1 VDTLFLI
8 FTNQSIKYLTIISL
22 SNNLI
27 MKKILLLL
35 CLSAATIFTLKAH
48 ATSTMPADT
57 GKAAAAAAAA
67 PAPAPAPDAPLVF
80 SGSVDTY
87 FKTDFSGHANIPTSF
102 ANENSSISIGMI
114 DLGLKKTVGNA
125 SFVGELS
132 FGPRGQQQ
140 SIPNAATGAAT
151 FPGASGVGT
160 AYSSYHIQ
168 NLYVSYNLT
177 AKFNLSAG
185 YMSTFIGYEVISPA
199 ANFNYSTSYLFTN
212 GPFQNAG
219 FKATYTFSDKVSL
232 MAGIF
237 NDYWNAYQSG
247 GKVNNFGAQLTVT
260 PVKNWTAYINLI
272 TGSSSGTEVDLTTT
286 YQITDAFK
294 LGLNA
299 ADYSATNSLTGGF
312 EGVALYPQLAVSK
325 VVTLGLRGEYF
336 SDKSGTYGNSFVVG
350 PPSGQSVTGITF
362 TANIKAGPLTVIPE
376 IRFDNSSKSDMFTD
390 GSGVATSGAQQFLI
404 AAVYAF

>member
-1 VDTLFLI
+1 
-8 FTNQSIKYLTIISL
+8 
-22 SNNLI
+22 
-27 MKKILLLL
+27 MKKRLLFVCLVAGTLL
-35 CLSAATIFTLKAH
+35 SYKSQAATI
-48 ATSTMPADT
+48 TMPADT
-57 GKAAAAAAAA
+57 GKTAAA
-67 PAPAPAPDAPLVF
+67 PAAPVPDPPLIF

-87 FKTDFSGHANIPTSF
+87 FKTDFSGHGNIPTSF
-102 ANENSSISIGMI
+102 ANENNSVSIGMI
-114 DLGLKKTVGNA
+114 DLGLKKTVGKA

-140 SIPNAATGAAT
+140 SIPNAATGLAAVGS
-151 FPGASGVGT
+151 GAGT

-177 AKFNLSAG
+177 DKLNLTAG
-185 YMSTFIGYEVISPA
+185 YISTFIGYEVISPA

-219 FKATYTFSDKVSL
+219 FKAAYAFSDKVSL

-247 GKVNNFGAQLTVT
+247 GKVNNFGAQLTIT

-272 TGSSSGTEVDLTTT
+272 TGKSSGTEIDLTTA

-299 ADYSATNSLTGGF
+299 ADYSATNGLTGGF
-312 EGVALYPQLAVSK
+312 TGVALYPQLAVSK

-336 SDKSGTYGNSFVVG
+336 KDKSGNYGGSFVVG
-350 PPSGQSVTGITF
+350 PPAGESVTGITF
-362 TANIKAGPLTVIPE
+362 TANIKAGPLSLIPE
-376 IRFDNSSKSDMFTD
+376 IRFDNSSKSDMFTN
-390 GSGVATSGAQQFLI
+390 GSGAYTTAASQFVL